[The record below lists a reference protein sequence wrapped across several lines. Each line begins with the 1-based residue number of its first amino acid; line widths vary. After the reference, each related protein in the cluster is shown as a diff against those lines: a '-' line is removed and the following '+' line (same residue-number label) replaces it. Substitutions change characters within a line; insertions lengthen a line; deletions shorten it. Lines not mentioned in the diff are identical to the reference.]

1 MDGICGQFGIVL
13 PAHRA
18 TVSVTAHY
26 EGPTTQ
32 ILDCV
37 WEHIVPALISP

>member
-1 MDGICGQFGIVL
+1 MDGIYGQFGIML
-13 PAHRA
+13 PVHRA

-26 EGPTTQ
+26 QGPTTH

-37 WEHIVPALISP
+37 WEHIVPALA

>member
-1 MDGICGQFGIVL
+1 ML

-26 EGPTTQ
+26 QRPTTQ
-32 ILDCV
+32 ILDRV
-37 WEHIVPALISP
+37 WDHIVPALA